1 MPANGCFLTDVVY
14 EVSICDTYG
23 DGWNGASLSIGSE
36 DYTTYTY
43 LDAYECLT
51 TSFSLDGDGGCN
63 VATADNFN
71 ADADWD
77 NGTCLFPATAPS
89 GLTVSGED
97 QPDDYPESI
106 GFRVSW
112 DEVPNAERYV
122 LAWWDETPQPVPGD
136 DCDYY
141 GLSLI
146 HI

>member
-1 MPANGCFLTDVVY
+1 MITSPTPVFPSPLSVTATGAAVPLASDEDGGTPGYSMPANGCFLTDVVY

-106 GFRVSW
+106 
-112 DEVPNAERYV
+112 
-122 LAWWDETPQPVPGD
+122 
-136 DCDYY
+136 
-141 GLSLI
+141 
-146 HI
+146 